1 MVIFRFLGVSVTFE
15 TAVRCL
21 EGVWGGVC
29 TGCDIGGGIG
39 TFGDAI
45 TLENCVKDLIFFSG

>member
-15 TAVRCL
+15 MAVRCL

-29 TGCDIGGGIG
+29 TGRDIGGGIG

-45 TLENCVKDLIFFSG
+45 TLEIWVKDLKNFGG

>member
-15 TAVRCL
+15 MAVRCL

-29 TGCDIGGGIG
+29 TGRDIGGGIG
-39 TFGDAI
+39 MFGDAI
-45 TLENCVKDLIFFSG
+45 TLEIWVKDLKNFGG

>member
-1 MVIFRFLGVSVTFE
+1 MVIFRFLGVSMTFE

-29 TGCDIGGGIG
+29 TGRDIGSGIC

-45 TLENCVKDLIFFSG
+45 TLVIWVKNLKKFNG

>member
-1 MVIFRFLGVSVTFE
+1 MIFRFLGVSVTFE
-15 TAVRCL
+15 MAVRCL

-29 TGCDIGGGIG
+29 TGRDIGSGIC

-45 TLENCVKDLIFFSG
+45 TLIIWVKNLKKFNG